1 MNRSFESR
9 NIESVVQTCFLYIY
23 TSGWVSSSVIT
34 FVNLHR
40 PFTTPRVLG
49 GSPEPSDDEEEED
62 GENEDDPTQ
71 KESIAKSQDGQV
83 DKSLVNRR
91 QRGRGHERKGPKK
104 DEANKEGQKGGT
116 RGRGRGVSAS
126 ESKQRAHNERNKGTR
141 ANHNR
146 KAGAAVKRNKGMGML
161 PSR

>member
-1 MNRSFESR
+1 MLFKH
-9 NIESVVQTCFLYIY
+9 FFYIY
-23 TSGWVSSSVIT
+23 TSGWVSSSVIN

-62 GENEDDPTQ
+62 GEKEYDSTQ
-71 KESIAKSQDGQV
+71 KESIGKSQDNQV

-91 QRGRGHERKGPKK
+91 QRGRGHERQGPKK
-104 DEANKEGQKGGT
+104 DEANKEGQKAGT

>member
-1 MNRSFESR
+1 MNRLLESR

-91 QRGRGHERKGPKK
+91 QRGRGHERQGPKK